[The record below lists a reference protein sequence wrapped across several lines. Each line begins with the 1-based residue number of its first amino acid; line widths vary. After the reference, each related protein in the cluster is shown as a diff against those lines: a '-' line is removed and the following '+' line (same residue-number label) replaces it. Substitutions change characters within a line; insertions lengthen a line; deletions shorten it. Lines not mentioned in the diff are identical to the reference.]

1 MPRAI
6 RAYVRY
12 VESVNWLVGWA
23 AMFLVFVMMGILL
36 YSTITKS
43 FFIPPLWGVELA
55 QFVMTAFYILGGAYA
70 MKLDS
75 HVRMDLLYSR
85 WSPRTRAAVDAVTV
99 VFLIAYV
106 VMLLVGG
113 ITSTQY
119 VLEYDERSYSSWAP
133 YMWPIKIIMVVGLVL
148 MLLQVIAT
156 FFRNVADA
164 LGEPLP

>member
-85 WSPRTRAAVDAVTV
+85 WSPRTRAAVDAVTI

-113 ITSTQY
+113 IASTQY
-119 VLEYDERSYSSWAP
+119 ALEYDERSYSSWAP